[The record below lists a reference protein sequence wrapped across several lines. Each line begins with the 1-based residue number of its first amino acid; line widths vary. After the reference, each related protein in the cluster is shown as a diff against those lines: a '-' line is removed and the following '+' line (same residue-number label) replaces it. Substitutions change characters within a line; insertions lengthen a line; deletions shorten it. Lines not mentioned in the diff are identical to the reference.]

1 MKRTYLLP
9 ILVMNLLGFALF
21 FSWYLPP
28 SHGFWFPIDS
38 GLYHF
43 FNRLIVEN
51 HTFLWLVAIT
61 NNRAFDAC
69 SLLCMGLVML
79 HYWRAESAYGRR
91 RIVIIG
97 LVMLLTAVVLNQL
110 GQNLLHLQR
119 RSPSLAFTDTVRV
132 SELLP
137 FPTKDA
143 SKDSFPG
150 DHGMMLLIF
159 CGFML
164 RYFSV
169 RAFAISLVI
178 FVVFSLPRMMIGAHW
193 FTDVFVGSLT
203 VVLVGLPWCLLT
215 PLSDK
220 LVNWFNLRLPGKNK
234 HPANN

>member
-1 MKRTYLLP
+1 
-9 ILVMNLLGFALF
+9 
-21 FSWYLPP
+21 
-28 SHGFWFPIDS
+28 
-38 GLYHF
+38 
-43 FNRLIVEN
+43 
-51 HTFLWLVAIT
+51 
-61 NNRAFDAC
+61 
-69 SLLCMGLVML
+69 
-79 HYWRAESAYGRR
+79 
-91 RIVIIG
+91 
-97 LVMLLTAVVLNQL
+97 MLLTAVVLNQL

-119 RSPSLAFTDTVRV
+119 RSPSLVFTDTVRV